1 MSENKNDVKDLTVL
15 TEKVNN
21 YKIENGVFGGFSDEI
36 RVPYG
41 VRRIAP
47 LALAP
52 LKDMKRLV
60 LPETIEHFEPSDLR
74 KPYDTSTKSRGVI
87 WGMID
92 ACPPRLKEI
101 HILGENQSYLSEDG
115 VLYSADGKRLIYL
128 PPHHYGETVEIAE
141 GAEELGEESCCFVDS
156 TVIFFPKTL
165 RRVLDRACC
174 SSNMKKS
181 EIPSCEL
188 GVSAFQGCVLPEY
201 TDIYNEVIPAKAF
214 ANCSN
219 VKGIYLHDSVKLV
232 KDEAFSYT
240 DMEKIYIPSTTQIEE
255 NAFVRE
261 EQRWIGDRVIN
272 QHEDGWREVKSNFE
286 CYLENYKDVII
297 GGEVGSPA
305 EAFANKNGIKFEI
318 VGSSEEEIK
327 AWLGWQERI
336 DAKGGTGVFYK
347 TPDGKEVEYDPD
359 DLPF

>member
-1 MSENKNDVKDLTVL
+1 MSVHNMKKMTVL
-15 TEKVNN
+15 TEEVNN
-21 YKIENGVFGGFSDEI
+21 FKIDNGTFKGFSDEI
-36 RVPYG
+36 RIPCG

-60 LPETIEHFEPSDLR
+60 LPETIEHFAPSDLR
-74 KPYDTSTKSRGVI
+74 ESYDTSTKSHSNVFGTVS
-87 WGMID
+87 
-92 ACPPRLKEI
+92 ASPRLLSRI
-101 HILGENQSYLSEDG
+101 HISDKHPLYRSKNG
-115 VLYSADGKRLIYL
+115 VLYSADGKQLIYL
-128 PPHHYGETVEIAE
+128 PPYHYGETVEIAE
-141 GAEELGEESCCFVDS
+141 GTEELGEESCCFVNA

-165 RRVLDRACC
+165 RRVLDKACC
-174 SSNMKKS
+174 LSNMKKS

-201 TDIYNEVIPAKAF
+201 ADIYNEVIPAKAF

-232 KDEAFSYT
+232 MNEAFSYT

-261 EQRWIGDRVIN
+261 KSRWVESHVAKV
-272 QHEDGWREVKSNFE
+272 HENGWKLMESTYE
-286 CYLENYKDVII
+286 YYLENYKDMII
-297 GGEVGSPA
+297 GGEAGSPA
-305 EAFANKNGIKFEI
+305 EAFANTNGINFEV

-327 AWLGWQERI
+327 AWLGWQECI
-336 DAKGGTGVFYK
+336 NAKGGTGVF
-347 TPDGKEVEYDPD
+347 
-359 DLPF
+359 L

>member
-1 MSENKNDVKDLTVL
+1 MSVKDITNLTVL
-15 TEKVNN
+15 TEEINN
-21 YKIENGVFGGFSDEI
+21 FKIENGAFGGFSDEI
-36 RVPYG
+36 CVPYG

-60 LPETIEHFEPSDLR
+60 LPETIERFEPSDLR
-74 KPYDTSTKSRGVI
+74 KPYDTSTKSHGVI
-87 WGMID
+87 WGINTS
-92 ACPPRLKEI
+92 PQSLKDI
-101 HILGENQSYLSEDG
+101 HISDNHPLYRSKNG
-115 VLYSADGKRLIYL
+115 VLYSADGKQLIYL
-128 PPHHYGETVEIAE
+128 PPYHYGETLEITE
-141 GAEELGEESCCFVDS
+141 GVEELCEESCCFVDA

-165 RRVLDRACC
+165 RRVLDKACC

-188 GVSAFQGCVLPEY
+188 GMSAFQGCVLPEY

-261 EQRWIGDRVIN
+261 ESRWVESHVVKVHENGWKRVEN
-272 QHEDGWREVKSNFE
+272 TYEY
-286 CYLENYKDVII
+286 YLENYKDMII
-297 GGEVGSPA
+297 GGEAGSPA
-305 EAFANKNGIKFEI
+305 EAFANTNGINFEV

-327 AWLGWQERI
+327 AWLGLQECI